1 MTGKKTYKE
10 RDTENKRGKKRYLE
24 REIQDKESKKEVEEF
39 FDEEGHKIP
48 REWLNYGGTD

>member
-10 RDTENKRGKKRYLE
+10 RETEQKRGKKRYLE

-39 FDEEGHKIP
+39 YDDKGRKVP
-48 REWLNYGGTD
+48 RDWLNFGGTD